1 MSSGSMSTPPTD
13 SGDQAVVAYS
23 GTGSVPQIDQMEEE
37 EDDFDES
44 VDYHEFAEPI
54 LFQMKRKMVLEG
66 MKRKMVLKRRKMW
79 KLHPKENSLRL
90 CGLSSRE

>member
-13 SGDQAVVAYS
+13 SGGQAIVAYS
-23 GTGSVPQIDQMEEE
+23 GTGSVPQMDEMEE
-37 EDDFDES
+37 EDDFDEF
-44 VDYHEFAEPI
+44 VDYHEFADPI

-66 MKRKMVLKRRKMW
+66 MKRKMVLKRRNMW

-90 CGLSSRE
+90 CGLSSGE